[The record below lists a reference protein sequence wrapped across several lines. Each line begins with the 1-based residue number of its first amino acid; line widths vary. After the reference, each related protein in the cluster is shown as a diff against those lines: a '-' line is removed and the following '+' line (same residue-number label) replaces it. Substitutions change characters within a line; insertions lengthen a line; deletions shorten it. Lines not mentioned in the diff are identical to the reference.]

1 MSLKNELKRIVARH
15 LTRSDLPFSITETEP
30 GSFDAIFP
38 GNKLP
43 SIDYDGLTSKLCA
56 KARVNKSD
64 DGETFD
70 SAVLAGQFKGQP
82 VILFL
87 RATVPAQWS

>member
-1 MSLKNELKRIVARH
+1 MSLKNELKRTIAKH
-15 LTRSDLPFSITETEP
+15 LTRPDLPFSMTETEP

-43 SIDYDGLTSKLCA
+43 SIDYDGLASKLHA
-56 KARVNKSD
+56 KARFNKTE
-64 DGETFD
+64 DGASFD
-70 SAVLAGQFKGQP
+70 SAVLAGQFKDQP

-87 RATVPAQWS
+87 RATVPVQ